1 MVGKISQIILIIGIL
16 IFSIKLFIKGYK
28 ESKND
33 FEKVLY
39 ILLSVAIIFPLI
51 IYYLDKYNIPSKLG
65 YTENIISSNWVGI
78 LTNYSA
84 AIISTLISTVFLI
97 YITFTQID
105 ETYKDNIKLNNEN
118 LRIQNLP
125 LLKYNFTNERLEG
138 EMIDENKKWILSNRG
153 DSNNIFIDFTIE
165 IENIGLNTAR
175 KVYLEMESELFN
187 KKEIFELCNQ
197 SSLEKNELKK
207 REIII
212 TNITKGNYKIEIT
225 IYYQDLLK
233 NWYRQKINSSISV
246 TNIFDSNTH
255 DKSQI
260 NSFVVDDEEMLSKEP
275 TFVKKI
281 KKS

>member
-1 MVGKISQIILIIGIL
+1 MVGTISQIILIIGIL

-28 ESKND
+28 EPKND
-33 FEKVLY
+33 FEKILY
-39 ILLSVAIIFPLI
+39 ILLSAAIIFPLI

-65 YTENIISSNWVGI
+65 YTENIISSDWVGI

-118 LRIQNLP
+118 QRIQNLP
-125 LLKYNFTNERLEG
+125 LLKYNFTHERLEG

-153 DSNNIFIDFTIE
+153 DSNNNFIDFTIE

-233 NWYRQKINSSISV
+233 NWYRQKINLSISV

-260 NSFVVDDEEMLSKEP
+260 NTFVVDDEERLSKQP
-275 TFVKKI
+275 RFISKK
-281 KKS
+281 